1 MDSYRDEYTINPE
14 TGRKITVGTQTWKR
28 LASKYYMING
38 KFTDQS
44 IPDSRAYLSNKVFG
58 VKQVTPTRQVTHRR
72 VSDPKGEHKYHI
84 MGSKAWN
91 ERFLEYE
98 WNGHE
103 FGDKRGR
110 PLPEFMNTVEKRR
123 EARRNKF
130 FARFDR
136 KVTEGRLSDMINSLL
151 GYALTYY
158 HTVEGDMYKEWV
170 NKKRT
175 KKDFRLNNDDD
186 KRLWVRLPDG
196 KSDEEVEPISLV
208 FDETDEFNEIVK
220 NFIIEGMR
228 EYNQCFITIM
238 AYNLM
243 LTHAGDPKILNLI
256 DDRLEHLRIVRRE
269 RIDEW
274 IEDYRKWYRNAV
286 EQQETEESDFVY
298 HGWIGFHVEMFPLRT
313 FVGYKHHT
321 PSIIGQTV
329 VNTNIDDNRCLQR
342 CLILA
347 SEGGHKIIANR
358 KIGDATVYNK
368 WWKQPDKNKVFGMT
382 IHDVEE
388 AMDIRDNK
396 SFDVSE
402 ENFARLEELLKVSL
416 NVFEV
421 TLLPGYDDNSE
432 DKYELFTCYQV
443 YKPKGRADVCRF
455 AS

>member
-1 MDSYRDEYTINPE
+1 M
-14 TGRKITVGTQTWKR
+14 
-28 LASKYYMING
+28 
-38 KFTDQS
+38 
-44 IPDSRAYLSNKVFG
+44 
-58 VKQVTPTRQVTHRR
+58 
-72 VSDPKGEHKYHI
+72 GE
-84 MGSKAWN
+84 
-91 ERFLEYE
+91 
-98 WNGHE
+98 
-103 FGDKRGR
+103 
-110 PLPEFMNTVEKRR
+110 
-123 EARRNKF
+123 
-130 FARFDR
+130 
-136 KVTEGRLSDMINSLL
+136 
-151 GYALTYY
+151 
-158 HTVEGDMYKEWV
+158 
-170 NKKRT
+170 KRT

-243 LTHAGDPKILNLI
+243 WTHAGDPKILNLI

-321 PSIIGQTV
+321 PSIIGQTA
-329 VNTNIDDNRCLQR
+329 VNTNIDDNRCLKR

-347 SEGGHKIIANR
+347 NEGGHKIIANR

-368 WWKQPDKNKVFGMT
+368 WWKQLKADT
-382 IHDVEE
+382 RLLQI
-388 AMDIRDNK
+388 
-396 SFDVSE
+396 
-402 ENFARLEELLKVSL
+402 AR
-416 NVFEV
+416 
-421 TLLPGYDDNSE
+421 
-432 DKYELFTCYQV
+432 
-443 YKPKGRADVCRF
+443 
-455 AS
+455 